1 MKWVLDDSM
10 SIWPQLKKQM
20 MRAIVAGEFVEGS
33 AFPTVRQLAQ
43 EAGVNRNTMQR
54 AMAELESEGLLITN
68 RTAGRTVTGDQ
79 QLIERMKRTLAEENI
94 QAYLNEMK
102 ALGYSFDEA
111 AEMLN
116 EKVKE
121 EGITV

>member
-1 MKWVLDDSM
+1 MKWILDDSM

-20 MRAIVAGEFVEGS
+20 MRAIAAGEFPEGS

-54 AMAELESEGLLITN
+54 AMAELEAEGLLITN

-79 QLIERMKRTLAEENI
+79 QLIGQMKRSLAEENI
-94 QAYLNEMK
+94 QKYLAEMN
-102 ALGYSFDEA
+102 ALGYSRGEA

-121 EGITV
+121 EGITE

>member
-20 MRAIVAGEFVEGS
+20 MRAIVSGEFPEGS
-33 AFPTVRQLAQ
+33 VFPTVRQLAQ

-54 AMAELESEGLLITN
+54 AMAELETEGLLITN
-68 RTAGRTVTGDQ
+68 RTAGRTVTADQ
-79 QLIERMKRTLAEENI
+79 QLIGQMKRTLAEENI
-94 QAYLNEMK
+94 QKYLEEMK
-102 ALGYSFDEA
+102 ALGYLPGEA
-111 AEMLN
+111 AQMLN

-121 EGITV
+121 EGIIV

>member
-20 MRAIVAGEFVEGS
+20 MRAIVSGEFPEGS
-33 AFPTVRQLAQ
+33 VFPTVRQLAQ

-54 AMAELESEGLLITN
+54 AMAELETEGLLITN
-68 RTAGRTVTGDQ
+68 RTAGRTVTADQ
-79 QLIERMKRTLAEENI
+79 QLIGQMKRTLAEENI
-94 QAYLNEMK
+94 QKYLEEMK
-102 ALGYSFDEA
+102 ALGYLPGEA
-111 AEMLN
+111 AQMLN

>member
-1 MKWVLDDSM
+1 MKWILDDSM

-20 MRAIVAGEFVEGS
+20 MRAIAAGEFPEGS

-54 AMAELESEGLLITN
+54 AMAELEAEGLLITN

-79 QLIERMKRTLAEENI
+79 QLIEQMKRSLAQENI
-94 QAYLNEMK
+94 QKYLSEMS
-102 ALGYSFDEA
+102 ALGYSRDEA
-111 AEMLN
+111 CEMLN
-116 EKVKE
+116 ENVKE
-121 EGITV
+121 EGITE

>member
-1 MKWVLDDSM
+1 MKWILDDSM

-20 MRAIVAGEFVEGS
+20 MRAIAAGEFPEGS

-79 QLIERMKRTLAEENI
+79 QLIGQMKRSLAEENI
-94 QAYLNEMK
+94 QKYLDEMN
-102 ALGYSFDEA
+102 ALGYSRGEA

-121 EGITV
+121 EGITE

>member
-20 MRAIVAGEFVEGS
+20 MRAIVSGEFPEGS
-33 AFPTVRQLAQ
+33 VFPTVRQLAQ

-68 RTAGRTVTGDQ
+68 RTAGRTVTADQ
-79 QLIERMKRTLAEENI
+79 QLIGQMKRTLAEENI
-94 QAYLNEMK
+94 QKYLEEMK
-102 ALGYSFDEA
+102 ALGYLPGEA
-111 AEMLN
+111 AQMLN

>member
-20 MRAIVAGEFVEGS
+20 MRAIVSGEFPEGS
-33 AFPTVRQLAQ
+33 VFPTVRQLAQ

-54 AMAELESEGLLITN
+54 AMAELEAEGLLITN
-68 RTAGRTVTGDQ
+68 RTAGRTVTADQ
-79 QLIERMKRTLAEENI
+79 QLIGQMKRTLAEENI
-94 QAYLNEMK
+94 QKYLEEMK
-102 ALGYSFDEA
+102 ALGYRPGEA
-111 AEMLN
+111 AQMLN
-116 EKVKE
+116 EKVEE